1 MKRNRN
7 ARVAALSLAVV
18 MTVTTAPAVMMTGV
32 PATAYAAGVTASGTV
47 DTAIGA
53 VSKAQIDT
61 ILNDTAKYVYK
72 TVSDPQVASIGG
84 EWAVIG
90 LARSGYD
97 VPDSWFEAYYNNLE
111 EKVTEKEGVLHK
123 KKYTDYSRVTVA
135 LSAIGG
141 DPRDVAGYDL
151 LKPLGDFDKT
161 IWQGINGPIWALI
174 ALDSGDY
181 TIPVNEAAAVQATR
195 EKYIAEILRRQ
206 LNDGGFSL
214 TGGKTE
220 ATKGETAD
228 ADITGMALQAL
239 AKYQD
244 RADVKAA
251 TEKAL
256 ACLSKMQ
263 AADAGFSSYNTSNV
277 ESCVQVIVALNELGI
292 SLNDSR
298 FVKNGITLVDN
309 MLKYYVKGNGFVHT
323 LDGEGGADL
332 MSTEQAFYGLV
343 SIQRA
348 MEGKN
353 SLYCMDDAKGRIGES
368 ATSGIDGEAAVEAK
382 GLAGK
387 HKDVQI
393 VPVIQAKTFADVQN
407 HENQKAIEE
416 LASRGIISGRGADKF
431 DPNATMTRAEFA
443 AIVVNALGLEL
454 EKVDT
459 FTDVDTNKWYAGF
472 VGTAYRYGIVK
483 GTSTTTFHPNGT
495 ITKQEAATMV
505 VNAAKLCGMDTEMT
519 LAEAQNILSQFPD
532 YVQSSGWARTFL
544 GFCYDQ
550 DILSQDDMTLE
561 PKRNV
566 KRCEI
571 AEMLYRMMD
580 RAELL

>member
-1 MKRNRN
+1 
-7 ARVAALSLAVV
+7 
-18 MTVTTAPAVMMTGV
+18 
-32 PATAYAAGVTASGTV
+32 
-47 DTAIGA
+47 
-53 VSKAQIDT
+53 
-61 ILNDTAKYVYK
+61 
-72 TVSDPQVASIGG
+72 VASIGG

-174 ALDSGDY
+174 ALDSGEY
-181 TIPVNEAAAVQATR
+181 TVPVNEAAAVQATR
-195 EKYIAEILRRQ
+195 EKYITEILRRQ

-220 ATKGETAD
+220 ATKGEMAD

-298 FVKNGITLVDN
+298 FVKNGKTLVDN
-309 MLKYYVKGNGFVHT
+309 MLTYYKEGNGFVHT
-323 LDGEGGADL
+323 LDGGGSDL

-353 SLYCMDDAKGRIGES
+353 SLYCMSDAKSRIG
-368 ATSGIDGEAAVEAK
+368 GEDNADTETK

-387 HKDVQI
+387 HEDVQI

-416 LASRGIISGRGADKF
+416 LASRGIISGRSADKF
-431 DPNATMTRAEFA
+431 DPDATMTRAEFA

-483 GTSTTTFHPNGT
+483 GTSATTFNPNGT

-550 DILSQDDMTLE
+550 DILSQDDMALE

>member
-181 TIPVNEAAAVQATR
+181 TVPVNEAAAVQATR

-416 LASRGIISGRGADKF
+416 LASRGIISGRSADKF

>member
-1 MKRNRN
+1 MKRNRIT
-7 ARVAALSLAVV
+7 RVAALSLAIV
-18 MTVTTAPAVMMTGV
+18 MTVTTAPTVLMTGV
-32 PATAYAAGVTASGTV
+32 PATAYAAGLTATGTV
-47 DTAIGA
+47 DKTAIGK
-53 VSKAQIDT
+53 VTKAQIDR
-61 ILNDTAKYVYK
+61 ILNDTAKYLHK

-97 VPDSWFEAYYNNLE
+97 VPDEWFETYYDNLE
-111 EKVTEKEGVLHK
+111 EYTVKKEGVLHK
-123 KKYTDYSRVTVA
+123 KKYTDYSRVILA

-141 DPRDVAGYDL
+141 NPRDVAGYDL

-174 ALDSGDY
+174 ALDSVDHEV
-181 TIPVNEAAAVQATR
+181 PVNEMAAVQATR
-195 EKYIAEILRRQ
+195 DAYIAEILRRQ

-220 ATKGETAD
+220 ATKNEAAD

-239 AKYQD
+239 AKYRD
-244 RADVKAA
+244 REDVNTA

-256 ACLSKMQ
+256 SCLSKMQ
-263 AADAGFSSYNTSNV
+263 AADGGFSSYSTSNV

-292 SLNDSR
+292 PLDDSR

-309 MLKYYVKGNGFVHT
+309 MLRYYVKGNGFVHT

-353 SLYCMDDAKGRIGES
+353 SLYCMSDAKSRIG
-368 ATSGIDGEAAVEAK
+368 GEDNADTETK

-387 HKDVQI
+387 HEDVKI

-416 LASRGIISGRGADKF
+416 LASRGIISGRSADKF

-459 FTDVDTNKWYAGF
+459 FTDVDANKWYAGF

-483 GTSTTTFHPNGT
+483 GTSATTFNPNGT

-550 DILSQDDMTLE
+550 DILSQNDMTLE

>member
-7 ARVAALSLAVV
+7 TRVAALSLAVV

-181 TIPVNEAAAVQATR
+181 TVPVNEEAAVQATR
-195 EKYIAEILRRQ
+195 EKYIVEILRRQ

-298 FVKNGITLVDN
+298 FVKNGKTLVDN
-309 MLKYYVKGNGFVHT
+309 MLTYYKEGNGFVHT
-323 LDGEGGADL
+323 LDGGGSDL

-353 SLYCMDDAKGRIGES
+353 SLYCMSDAKSRIG
-368 ATSGIDGEAAVEAK
+368 GEDNADTETK

-387 HKDVQI
+387 HEDVQI

-416 LASRGIISGRGADKF
+416 LASRGIISGRSADKF
-431 DPNATMTRAEFA
+431 DPDATMTRAEFA

-483 GTSTTTFHPNGT
+483 GTSATTFNPNGT

-550 DILSQDDMTLE
+550 DILSQDDMALE

>member
-1 MKRNRN
+1 M
-7 ARVAALSLAVV
+7 
-18 MTVTTAPAVMMTGV
+18 
-32 PATAYAAGVTASGTV
+32 
-47 DTAIGA
+47 
-53 VSKAQIDT
+53 
-61 ILNDTAKYVYK
+61 
-72 TVSDPQVASIGG
+72 
-84 EWAVIG
+84 
-90 LARSGYD
+90 
-97 VPDSWFEAYYNNLE
+97 EA
-111 EKVTEKEGVLHK
+111 
-123 KKYTDYSRVTVA
+123 
-135 LSAIGG
+135 
-141 DPRDVAGYDL
+141 
-151 LKPLGDFDKT
+151 
-161 IWQGINGPIWALI
+161 
-174 ALDSGDY
+174 
-181 TIPVNEAAAVQATR
+181 
-195 EKYIAEILRRQ
+195 
-206 LNDGGFSL
+206 
-214 TGGKTE
+214 
-220 ATKGETAD
+220 
-228 ADITGMALQAL
+228 
-239 AKYQD
+239 
-244 RADVKAA
+244 
-251 TEKAL
+251 
-256 ACLSKMQ
+256 
-263 AADAGFSSYNTSNV
+263 
-277 ESCVQVIVALNELGI
+277 
-292 SLNDSR
+292 
-298 FVKNGITLVDN
+298 
-309 MLKYYVKGNGFVHT
+309 
-323 LDGEGGADL
+323 
-332 MSTEQAFYGLV
+332 
-343 SIQRA
+343 
-348 MEGKN
+348 KN
-353 SLYCMDDAKGRIGES
+353 SLYSKDDAKGRIGKS
-368 ATSGIDGEAAVEAK
+368 ATSSIDGEAAVETK

-393 VPVIQAKTFADVQN
+393 VPVIQTKTFADVQN

-416 LASRGIISGRGADKF
+416 LASRGIISGRSADKF

-483 GTSTTTFHPNGT
+483 GTAATTFNPNGT

>member
-32 PATAYAAGVTASGTV
+32 PATVYAAGVTASGTV
-47 DTAIGA
+47 DTAIGT

-181 TIPVNEAAAVQATR
+181 TVPVNEAAAVQATR

-416 LASRGIISGRGADKF
+416 LASRGIISGRSADKF

-483 GTSTTTFHPNGT
+483 GTSATTFNPNGT

>member
-1 MKRNRN
+1 MKRNLWKRGI
-7 ARVAALSLAVV
+7 ALGMAA
-18 MTVTTAPAVMMTGV
+18 AVMMTGV

-181 TIPVNEAAAVQATR
+181 TVPVNEAAAVQATR

-323 LDGEGGADL
+323 LDGGGSDL

-368 ATSGIDGEAAVEAK
+368 ATSGIDGEAAAETK

-416 LASRGIISGRGADKF
+416 LASRGIISGRSADKF

-459 FTDVDTNKWYAGF
+459 FTDVDTNKWYTGF

-483 GTSTTTFHPNGT
+483 GTSATTFNPNGT

>member
-181 TIPVNEAAAVQATR
+181 TVPVNEEAAVQATR
-195 EKYIAEILRRQ
+195 EKYIVEILRRQ

-298 FVKNGITLVDN
+298 FVKNGKTLVDN
-309 MLKYYVKGNGFVHT
+309 MLTYYKEGNGFVHT
-323 LDGEGGADL
+323 LDGGGSDL

-353 SLYCMDDAKGRIGES
+353 SLYRMSDAKSRIG
-368 ATSGIDGEAAVEAK
+368 GEDNADTETK

-431 DPNATMTRAEFA
+431 DPDATMTRAEFA

-459 FTDVDTNKWYAGF
+459 FTDVDTNKWYTGF

-483 GTSTTTFHPNGT
+483 GTSATTFNPNGT

-580 RAELL
+580 GAELL

>member
-32 PATAYAAGVTASGTV
+32 PATVYAAGVTASGTV
-47 DTAIGA
+47 DTAIGT

-181 TIPVNEAAAVQATR
+181 TVPVNEAAAVQATR

-309 MLKYYVKGNGFVHT
+309 MLKYYVKGNGFVYT

-416 LASRGIISGRGADKF
+416 LASRGIISGRSADKF

-483 GTSTTTFHPNGT
+483 GTSATTFNPNGT

>member
-18 MTVTTAPAVMMTGV
+18 MTVTTAPAVIMTGV

-181 TIPVNEAAAVQATR
+181 TVPVNEAAAVQATR

-220 ATKGETAD
+220 ATKNESAD

-323 LDGEGGADL
+323 LDGGGSDL

-368 ATSGIDGEAAVEAK
+368 ATSGIDGEAAVETK

-416 LASRGIISGRGADKF
+416 LASRGIISGRSADKF

-483 GTSTTTFHPNGT
+483 GTAATTFNPNGT

>member
-181 TIPVNEAAAVQATR
+181 TVPVNEAAAVQATR

-244 RADVKAA
+244 RADVKDA

-323 LDGEGGADL
+323 LDGGGSDL

-368 ATSGIDGEAAVEAK
+368 ATSGIDGEAAVETK

-416 LASRGIISGRGADKF
+416 LASRGIISGRSADKF
-431 DPNATMTRAEFA
+431 DPDATMTRAEFA

-483 GTSTTTFHPNGT
+483 GTSATTFNPNGT

-550 DILSQDDMTLE
+550 DILSQDDMALE

-580 RAELL
+580 RAELI

>member
-1 MKRNRN
+1 MKRKLWK
-7 ARVAALSLAVV
+7 RVIALGIAAAVI
-18 MTVTTAPAVMMTGV
+18 MTGL
-32 PATAYAAGVTASGTV
+32 PATAYAASDAAVSAV
-47 DTAIGA
+47 DTAIGT
-53 VSKAQIDT
+53 VTKARIDA
-61 ILNDTAKYVYK
+61 ILNDTAQYLYK

-97 VPDSWFEAYYNNLE
+97 VPDSWYETYYTNLE
-111 EKVTEKEGVLHK
+111 EYTVKKEGVLHK

-174 ALDSGDY
+174 ALDTANY
-181 TIPVNEAAAVQATR
+181 EIPVNGEAEVQATR
-195 EKYIAEILRRQ
+195 DKYIAEILRRQ

-214 TGGKTE
+214 TGGKNE
-220 ATKGETAD
+220 ATKNETAD

-263 AADAGFSSYNTSNV
+263 ASDAGFSSYNTSNV

-298 FVKNGITLVDN
+298 FVKNGTTLVDN
-309 MLKYYVKGNGFVHT
+309 MLTYYVKGNGFVHT
-323 LDGEGGADL
+323 LDGGGSDL

-348 MEGKN
+348 LEGKN
-353 SLYCMDDAKGRIGES
+353 SLYRMSDAKERIGE
-368 ATSGIDGEAAVEAK
+368 ADNAGTGNETAGETEAK

-387 HKDVQI
+387 HEDVKI
-393 VPVIQAKTFADVQN
+393 VPVIQAKSFADVQN
-407 HENQKAIEE
+407 HENKKAIEA

-431 DPNATMTRAEFA
+431 DPDATMTRAEFA

-454 EKVDT
+454 ERVDT

-483 GTSTTTFHPNGT
+483 GTSATTFNPNGT

-519 LAEAQNILSQFPD
+519 MAEAQNILSQFPD

-580 RAELL
+580 GAKLL

>member
-18 MTVTTAPAVMMTGV
+18 MTVTTAPAVMMTGI

-181 TIPVNEAAAVQATR
+181 TVPVNEAAAVQATR

-323 LDGEGGADL
+323 LDGGGSDL

-368 ATSGIDGEAAVEAK
+368 ATSGIDGEAAAETK

-416 LASRGIISGRGADKF
+416 LASRGIISGRSADKF

-459 FTDVDTNKWYAGF
+459 FTDVDTNKWYTGF

-483 GTSTTTFHPNGT
+483 GTSATTFNPNGT

>member
-18 MTVTTAPAVMMTGV
+18 MTVTTAPAVIMTGV

-181 TIPVNEAAAVQATR
+181 TVPVNEAAAVQATR

-323 LDGEGGADL
+323 LDGGGSDL

-368 ATSGIDGEAAVEAK
+368 ATSGIDGEAAVETK

-416 LASRGIISGRGADKF
+416 LASRGIISGRSADKF

-483 GTSTTTFHPNGT
+483 GTAATTFNPNGT

>member
-18 MTVTTAPAVMMTGV
+18 MTVTTAPAVIMTGV

-181 TIPVNEAAAVQATR
+181 TVPVNEAAAVQATR

-239 AKYQD
+239 AKYQY
-244 RADVKAA
+244 RTDVKEA

-323 LDGEGGADL
+323 LDGGGSDL

-368 ATSGIDGEAAVEAK
+368 ATSGIDGEAAVETK

-416 LASRGIISGRGADKF
+416 LASRGIISGRSADKF

-483 GTSTTTFHPNGT
+483 GTAATTFNPNGT

-544 GFCYDQ
+544 GFCYD
-550 DILSQDDMTLE
+550 
-561 PKRNV
+561 
-566 KRCEI
+566 
-571 AEMLYRMMD
+571 
-580 RAELL
+580 

>member
-32 PATAYAAGVTASGTV
+32 PATVYAAGVTASGTV
-47 DTAIGA
+47 DTAIGT

-181 TIPVNEAAAVQATR
+181 TVPVNEAAAVQATR

-368 ATSGIDGEAAVEAK
+368 ATSGIDGEAAVETK

-416 LASRGIISGRGADKF
+416 LASRGIISGRSADKF

-483 GTSTTTFHPNGT
+483 GTSATTFNPNGT

>member
-135 LSAIGG
+135 LSTIGG

-181 TIPVNEAAAVQATR
+181 TVPVNEAAAVQATR

-309 MLKYYVKGNGFVHT
+309 MLKYYVKGTGFVHT

-368 ATSGIDGEAAVEAK
+368 ATSGI
-382 GLAGK
+382 
-387 HKDVQI
+387 
-393 VPVIQAKTFADVQN
+393 
-407 HENQKAIEE
+407 
-416 LASRGIISGRGADKF
+416 
-431 DPNATMTRAEFA
+431 
-443 AIVVNALGLEL
+443 
-454 EKVDT
+454 
-459 FTDVDTNKWYAGF
+459 
-472 VGTAYRYGIVK
+472 
-483 GTSTTTFHPNGT
+483 
-495 ITKQEAATMV
+495 
-505 VNAAKLCGMDTEMT
+505 
-519 LAEAQNILSQFPD
+519 
-532 YVQSSGWARTFL
+532 
-544 GFCYDQ
+544 
-550 DILSQDDMTLE
+550 
-561 PKRNV
+561 
-566 KRCEI
+566 
-571 AEMLYRMMD
+571 
-580 RAELL
+580 

>member
-7 ARVAALSLAVV
+7 TRVAALSLAVV

-53 VSKAQIDT
+53 VSKAQIDA
-61 ILNDTAKYVYK
+61 ILNDTAQYLYK

-181 TIPVNEAAAVQATR
+181 TVPVNEEAAVQATR
-195 EKYIAEILRRQ
+195 EKYIVEILRRQ

-220 ATKGETAD
+220 ATKGEMAD

-298 FVKNGITLVDN
+298 FVKNGTTLVDN

-323 LDGEGGADL
+323 LDGGGSDL

-343 SIQRA
+343 SIQRT

-353 SLYCMDDAKGRIGES
+353 SLYCMDDAKARIGES
-368 ATSGIDGEAAVEAK
+368 ATSGIDDEAAVETK

-431 DPNATMTRAEFA
+431 DPDATMTRAEFA
-443 AIVVNALGLEL
+443 AIVVNSLGLEL
-454 EKVDT
+454 EKVDI

-472 VGTAYRYGIVK
+472 VGTAYRYEIVK
-483 GTSTTTFHPNGT
+483 GTSATTFNPNGT

-505 VNAAKLCGMDTEMT
+505 ANAAKLCGMDTEMT

>member
-181 TIPVNEAAAVQATR
+181 TVPVNEAAAVQATR

-459 FTDVDTNKWYAGF
+459 FTDVDTSKWYAGF

-483 GTSTTTFHPNGT
+483 GTSATTFNPNGT

>member
-1 MKRNRN
+1 MKRKLWK
-7 ARVAALSLAVV
+7 RVIALGIAAAVI
-18 MTVTTAPAVMMTGV
+18 MTGL
-32 PATAYAAGVTASGTV
+32 PATAYAASDAAVSAV
-47 DTAIGA
+47 DTAIGT
-53 VSKAQIDT
+53 VTKARIDA
-61 ILNDTAKYVYK
+61 ILNDTAQYLYK

-97 VPDSWFEAYYNNLE
+97 VPDSWYETYYTNLE
-111 EKVTEKEGVLHK
+111 EYTVKKEGVLHK

-174 ALDSGDY
+174 ALDTANY
-181 TIPVNEAAAVQATR
+181 EIPVNGEAEVQATR
-195 EKYIAEILRRQ
+195 DKYIAEILRRQ

-214 TGGKTE
+214 TGGKNE
-220 ATKGETAD
+220 ATKNETAD

-263 AADAGFSSYNTSNV
+263 ASDAGFSSYNTSNV

-298 FVKNGITLVDN
+298 FVKNGTTLVDN
-309 MLKYYVKGNGFVHT
+309 MLTYYVKGNGFVHT
-323 LDGEGGADL
+323 LDGGGSDL

-348 MEGKN
+348 LEGKN
-353 SLYCMDDAKGRIGES
+353 SLYRMSDAKERIGE
-368 ATSGIDGEAAVEAK
+368 ADNAGTGNETAGETEAK

-387 HKDVQI
+387 HEDVKI
-393 VPVIQAKTFADVQN
+393 VPVIQAKSFADVQN
-407 HENQKAIEE
+407 HENKKAIEA

-431 DPNATMTRAEFA
+431 DPDATMTRAEFA

-454 EKVDT
+454 ERVDT
-459 FTDVDTNKWYAGF
+459 FTDVDTNKWYSGF

-483 GTSTTTFHPNGT
+483 GTSATTFNPNGT

-519 LAEAQNILSQFPD
+519 MAEAQNILSQFPD

-580 RAELL
+580 GAKLL

>member
-18 MTVTTAPAVMMTGV
+18 MTVTTAPAVIMTGV

-181 TIPVNEAAAVQATR
+181 TVPVNEAAAVQATR

-323 LDGEGGADL
+323 LDGGGSDL

-368 ATSGIDGEAAVEAK
+368 ATSGIDGEAAVETK

-393 VPVIQAKTFADVQN
+393 VPVIQTKTFADVQN

-416 LASRGIISGRGADKF
+416 LASRGIISGRSAD
-431 DPNATMTRAEFA
+431 
-443 AIVVNALGLEL
+443 
-454 EKVDT
+454 
-459 FTDVDTNKWYAGF
+459 
-472 VGTAYRYGIVK
+472 
-483 GTSTTTFHPNGT
+483 
-495 ITKQEAATMV
+495 
-505 VNAAKLCGMDTEMT
+505 
-519 LAEAQNILSQFPD
+519 
-532 YVQSSGWARTFL
+532 
-544 GFCYDQ
+544 
-550 DILSQDDMTLE
+550 
-561 PKRNV
+561 
-566 KRCEI
+566 
-571 AEMLYRMMD
+571 
-580 RAELL
+580 

>member
-18 MTVTTAPAVMMTGV
+18 MTVTTAPAVIMTGV

-181 TIPVNEAAAVQATR
+181 TVPVNEAAAVQATR

-220 ATKGETAD
+220 ATKNESAD

-323 LDGEGGADL
+323 LDGGGSDL

-368 ATSGIDGEAAVEAK
+368 ATSGIDGEAAVETK

-393 VPVIQAKTFADVQN
+393 VPVIQTKTFADVQN

-416 LASRGIISGRGADKF
+416 LASRGIISGRSADKF

-443 AIVVNALGLEL
+443 AIVVNALGL

-483 GTSTTTFHPNGT
+483 GTAATTFNPNGT